1 MFKKLGRL
9 LFILLFFC
17 YQSSTH
23 AQCAMCR
30 AVLESEGNQS
40 TAEGINDGIV
50 YLMAVPYIL
59 VGVVFFCSVPHSSFT
74 QKIGFSKTS
83 TAFYKLRIIIF
94 FILLILK

>member
-9 LFILLFFC
+9 LFILLFFY
-17 YQSSTH
+17 YQSSTY

-59 VGVVFFCSVPHSSFT
+59 VGAVFFAVYRT
-74 QKIGFSKTS
+74 LV
-83 TAFYKLRIIIF
+83 LR
-94 FILLILK
+94 KK